1 MATTL
6 VVEDGSNVANA
17 NSFNTLAEIKAYA
30 LLRRRTLPDDDELL
44 EGYAIRAM
52 DYLSSFEDQY
62 KGDRTNDDQTL
73 SFPRSDLVIR
83 NTDFPEDEMPAEI
96 KSAQCQLVIEMAA
109 GVILQP
115 TFVLSDRVKRKK
127 IGVLETEWFDG
138 MQSGNEP
145 MVPAVD
151 ALLSPLLR
159 MTFGL
164 TTVRV

>member
-6 VVEDGSNVANA
+6 IPEDGTNVADA
-17 NSFNTLAEIKAYA
+17 NSFNTLTEIKAYA
-30 LLRRRTLPDDDELL
+30 TLRRRTLPDDDELI

-62 KGDRTNDDQTL
+62 KGDRTYDDQTL

-96 KSAQCQLVIEMAA
+96 KNAQCQLVIEMAA

-115 TFVLSDRVKRKK
+115 TFVLEGRIKRKK
-127 IGVLETEWFDG
+127 VGPLDTEWFDG

-145 MVPAVD
+145 MIPAVD

-159 MTFGL
+159 MSFGL
-164 TTVRV
+164 VTVRV